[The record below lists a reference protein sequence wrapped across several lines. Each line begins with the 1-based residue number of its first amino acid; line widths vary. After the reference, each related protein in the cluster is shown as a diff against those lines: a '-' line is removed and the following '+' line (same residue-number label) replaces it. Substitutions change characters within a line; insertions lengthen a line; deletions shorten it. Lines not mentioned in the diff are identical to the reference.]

1 MPGRLTR
8 RDCVFPT
15 TLSHYVTPTNQNI
28 KKNETASPAL
38 FFAGLCNVITGLVW
52 DLPIPV
58 QPMKSIAAVALVQ
71 ALNPAQVTTAGIWM
85 GIILTFVGVSNAI
98 ELVQGFIPPAVI
110 SGMQLGVG
118 LSLAIK
124 GMHVV
129 SALPSLGQVD
139 CQLLALV
146 CSIGCILLLR
156 ERRSASTTATTPSQ
170 TSTTPP
176 VGLYL
181 FLLGA
186 ILSIGSLIQNPH
198 EMANK
203 DSSIRWSFQPWSIIT
218 WALKDASW
226 TDWRIGLLDGA
237 LPQLP
242 LSVLVRIFFLL
253 TMYLTI
259 LVTTKH
265 SHVGA
270 LALPYL
276 QNSVISVCCLA
287 DSLYPERRDGTRNQT
302 ILPRWE
308 VCVSVGIMNLFL
320 CPLGAMPNCHG
331 AGGLAGQHKFGAR
344 YGTSVI
350 FLGCSKMLIALVLGS
365 LVLPFLER
373 IPSSIMGVMLALAG
387 LELALT
393 GYMVMFNFLQTDM
406 ESTVVIRSNHEQRRI
421 VFIVLLTASVLLGLN
436 KTHYGV
442 IAGLAVHVAHDPACF
457 FAGWSGNIGGS
468 TTRGGYMEGNTDSVE
483 EIPDHEI
490 HFLPTQESTRVP

>member
-1 MPGRLTR
+1 MHEETVVSPMDSVGVVIESPPMSSSFTMHRFRRRLSVAWSRLTLSEISGSLGDLGTFIPLYVALCR
-8 RDCVFPT
+8 QGSLHGALILVFSLTKQFYQMISCWDANLHFFSPCARST
-15 TLSHYVTPTNQNI
+15 DSSRLCLSYNTLSLCDPDQPKHK

-242 LSVLVRIFFLL
+242 LSVLVRIFFFAYNVPHNSCHNEAFSRRCAGASISTEFRHFRMLL
-253 TMYLTI
+253 GGFTLSGAAGWYEKSNDLT
-259 LVTTKH
+259 
-265 SHVGA
+265 
-270 LALPYL
+270 
-276 QNSVISVCCLA
+276 
-287 DSLYPERRDGTRNQT
+287 
-302 ILPRWE
+302 
-308 VCVSVGIMNLFL
+308 
-320 CPLGAMPNCHG
+320 PLGGVC
-331 AGGLAGQHKFGAR
+331 
-344 YGTSVI
+344 
-350 FLGCSKMLIALVLGS
+350 LG
-365 LVLPFLER
+365 R
-373 IPSSIMGVMLALAG
+373 H
-387 LELALT
+387 
-393 GYMVMFNFLQTDM
+393 
-406 ESTVVIRSNHEQRRI
+406 HE
-421 VFIVLLTASVLLGLN
+421 SVL
-436 KTHYGV
+436 V
-442 IAGLAVHVAHDPACF
+442 SAGSHAQLSRCRGF
-457 FAGWSGNIGGS
+457 GG
-468 TTRGGYMEGNTDSVE
+468 TTQVWRPLRYIRYFSR
-483 EIPDHEI
+483 
-490 HFLPTQESTRVP
+490 L